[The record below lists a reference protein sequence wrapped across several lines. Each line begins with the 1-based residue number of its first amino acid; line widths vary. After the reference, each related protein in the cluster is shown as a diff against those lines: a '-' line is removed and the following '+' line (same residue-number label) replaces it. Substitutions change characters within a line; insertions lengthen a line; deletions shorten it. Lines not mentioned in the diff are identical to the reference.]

1 MNFSPLSVTSES
13 FIYYEIRD
21 NSLAS
26 CLLTIL
32 ERTKTRKIQKTKRRI
47 KLEKIGI
54 DLFVVT
60 KAIFSYDLRD
70 VQYPFVLFCET
81 YPRTVGIRFHSA
93 MRHMLVA
100 SIARSKDCRYT
111 RIIERGKRYVILFTF
126 VFTNRNV
133 YNRRW
138 FCCA

>member
-1 MNFSPLSVTSES
+1 M
-13 FIYYEIRD
+13 
-21 NSLAS
+21 
-26 CLLTIL
+26 
-32 ERTKTRKIQKTKRRI
+32 KTRRIQKTKRRI

-93 MRHMLVA
+93 TRHMLA
-100 SIARSKDCRYT
+100 GSIARSKDCRYT
-111 RIIERGKRYVILFTF
+111 RIIERGKRYLQTETCIIEGSFVAPKIFVLFD
-126 VFTNRNV
+126 
-133 YNRRW
+133 
-138 FCCA
+138 

>member
-1 MNFSPLSVTSES
+1 MFVNH
-13 FIYYEIRD
+13 IRKD
-21 NSLAS
+21 ADKKN
-26 CLLTIL
+26 T
-32 ERTKTRKIQKTKRRI
+32 KTKRRI

-54 DLFVVT
+54 DLFIVT

-70 VQYPFVLFCET
+70 VQYPFVFFCMT

-100 SIARSKDCRYT
+100 SIANSKDCRYT
-111 RIIERGKRYVILFTF
+111 RIIERGKRYVILFIF

-133 YNRRW
+133 YNRR
-138 FCCA
+138 